1 MTLSKAQWLG
11 WSLARTLMTII
22 VLIRTSHGYSVVPL
36 TEYDGDPDFIVR
48 EYDPFSA

>member
-22 VLIRTSHGYSVVPL
+22 VLIRTAKGYSVMTL
-36 TEYDGDPDFIVR
+36 QEYDGDPERIIC
-48 EYDPFSA
+48 EYDPFAA